1 MEMDPRINIITL
13 GVKDLEHSTAFYER
27 GLGFPKMKFEGDI
40 SFFEMNGTWLSLYTS
55 SMLAKDV
62 TVDHKG
68 SGFRGVSLAHNV
80 KSKTEVLALLKKAE
94 DAGAKIVK
102 PGQKTDWGGFS
113 GYFSDPDGHL
123 WEIAFN
129 PFFWPGPK

>member
-1 MEMDPRINIITL
+1 MEPRINIITL
-13 GVKDLEHSTAFYER
+13 GVADLKQSTLFYEK
-27 GLGFPKMKFEGDI
+27 GLGFPKMEFKGDI

-55 SMLAKDV
+55 SMLAKDAA
-62 TVDHKG
+62 VDHKG

-80 KSKTEVLALLKKAE
+80 KSEEEVLKLLKKAE
-94 DAGAKIVK
+94 EAGAKIVK